1 MKRIFFII
9 WFSLLT
15 LSLLAQDMEKIFES
29 MPDQFIPQLE
39 SAWRKDL
46 VDLHKNG
53 KEAKLKNTMNGFSEL
68 KQLTNDYLLLQ
79 ATDRSTIE
87 MKLLPLLN
95 NTHVICMVTT
105 LYGPI
110 PDSRIDFFTTDWHLL
125 DASELFTPV
134 SKDWFIKEEID
145 LNSPA
150 VIEALSR
157 LDMNLQKY
165 SLHPDQ
171 LILTIEFTTPQCL
184 SKEDVRLVSPY
195 LKQENKILTW
205 EKHCFK

>member
-9 WFSLLT
+9 CFSLLT
-15 LSLLAQDMEKIFES
+15 LSMLAQDMEKIFES

-105 LYGPI
+105 LYGPV
-110 PDSRIDFFTTDWHLL
+110 PDSRIDFFTTDWQSL
-125 DASELFTPV
+125 DVSELFTPV
-134 SKDWFIKEEID
+134 SKDWFIKEEVD

-165 SLHPDQ
+165 SLHPEQ

-195 LKQENKILTW
+195 LKQENKVLTW